1 MSLCFE
7 DDDTKKGG
15 KVPKTSAP
23 LGIVTQCQ
31 WNIHKFERYSP
42 RENERITFD
51 VFSTHLVILIF
62 FTLLSFHVGLPSV
75 AVEEKAEPLRTLPK
89 DINNQHIS
97 GGSRQEIFSV
107 NSEHA
112 ILDQWVHF
120 VFFRELGGL

>member
-75 AVEEKAEPLRTLPK
+75 AVEEKADPLRTLPK

-97 GGSRQEIFSV
+97 GGYHRDRRYFQ
-107 NSEHA
+107 
-112 ILDQWVHF
+112 
-120 VFFRELGGL
+120 